1 MIKTLIKSFSVF
13 AVSLVAAVAPI
24 SAHAA
29 DQGDSG
35 IGKVVDVGQNVGG
48 TLQGFSEDLADLLAS
63 TKDEKALD
71 ILVGALKKAHV
82 GDGWAKQIG
91 NLRKFAGIAGKLLT
105 VVNAGNNIKT
115 LYDAFDDRAAFQD
128 AFADIATDLAAEI
141 VGDAVSLWVKSAGTS
156 LIVGGTVVAP
166 GVGTLIATGGVWL
179 LSWAA
184 GEATQWVVKKIVGM
198 DDIRN
203 AIKEVGGVIW
213 DALHPSSGGHGDE
226 DGKGPFDGQPDDD
239 TTDPNGSN
247 GRYQGLKPIKL
258 L

>member
-1 MIKTLIKSFSVF
+1 MIKTLLRTFSVF
-13 AVSLVAAVAPI
+13 AVSFVAAVAPM
-24 SAHAA
+24 SAQAA
-29 DQGDSG
+29 DQGESG

-91 NLRKFAGIAGKLLT
+91 NLRKFAGIADKLLT
-105 VVNAGNNIKT
+105 IVNVGSNMKT

-128 AFADIATDLAAEI
+128 AFATDLAAEL
-141 VGDAVSLWVKSAGTS
+141 VGDAVSLWVKSAGTA
-156 LIVGGTVVAP
+156 LVVGGTVVAP

-184 GEATQWVVKKIVGM
+184 GNATEWVVKKIVGI

-203 AIKEVGGVIW
+203 AIEEVGGVIW
-213 DALHPSSGGHGDE
+213 DALHHPAKDDGGDPEEGP
-226 DGKGPFDGQPDDD
+226 GPFDGQPDSG
-239 TTDPNGSN
+239 NGNGNSK